1 MASEL
6 ERLWLREQIE
16 QTRKQLENIEEK
28 LAIVAKQISEEVKNP
43 QADQAVNMLARLQ
56 VVESTLL
63 KEKENLQNLLLSF
76 ATTLT
81 QGRELVAPARM
92 LTLFVMALL
101 PCPVVN
107 SA

>member
-28 LAIVAKQISEEVKNP
+28 LASVEKQILVEVQKP

-56 VVESTLL
+56 VEESTLL
-63 KEKENLQNLLLSF
+63 KEKEKLQNLLQSF

-81 QGRELVAPARM
+81 QGREQLRPRVC
-92 LTLFVMALL
+92 
-101 PCPVVN
+101 PCL
-107 SA
+107 